1 MNATLLRTLDYIKML
16 LFSAKNGIFDILYKY
31 FPQAKS
37 GAEIHVFWGL
47 TYKKFMRIF
56 IYDDCIV

>member
-16 LFSAKNGIFDILYKY
+16 LFFAKNDIFDVLYKY
-31 FPQAKS
+31 FSWAKS